1 MSLSKGRTQQTVEAL
16 KQLLCGVSSKL
27 VTSLGTC
34 AQRGRGKK
42 KKKKSTGFT
51 NRMGRNVNLSD
62 TNFHLRRALHKNIP
76 WRNIKTVP
84 CHQYSKLTVVS
95 AEPCVN
101 IESILHNNSFM

>member
-42 KKKKSTGFT
+42 KKKKKHWFYKQDGTKRKSV
-51 NRMGRNVNLSD
+51 RHKLSP
-62 TNFHLRRALHKNIP
+62 T
-76 WRNIKTVP
+76 
-84 CHQYSKLTVVS
+84 
-95 AEPCVN
+95 
-101 IESILHNNSFM
+101 

>member
-16 KQLLCGVSSKL
+16 KQLLCGVSSQNGDIFGNMR
-27 VTSLGTC
+27 T
-34 AQRGRGKK
+34 ARAWQ

-95 AEPCVN
+95 AEPYVN